1 MDANRTLVDVA
12 DLVEPARFG
21 AHGQPHDAFTLLRR
35 DSPVHWFE
43 PGRYPGF
50 WAVTR
55 HRDVKDIS
63 LDYERFSSRG
73 PVLLAPLT
81 APTVEE
87 SLLGEGAGHSNTIL
101 STDPPEHR
109 DYRDIA
115 RPYFRPSVLR
125 RLEDRVREISRTLLD
140 QLAGKEQLDF
150 VTDLAAWHPLRML
163 CEILG
168 VAQRDERL
176 LLRLSNEFIGNADPE
191 FRRPKDAPAARDFGE
206 YIIRLIADRRTT
218 PRDDLAGV
226 LARAR
231 LHGEPMSDLDTV
243 LYLMIIAVAGH
254 DTTRSAIAGG
264 MLALIENPDQL
275 SMLRDDPSLYGRA
288 ADEIVRWTSPVVH
301 FLRTATED
309 CEVGGRRIR
318 AGERLALFYPSA
330 NRDDEVFADPFA
342 FRVDRSPNP
351 HLGWGFGEHYCLGA
365 NLARME
371 IRVLLEEMVPRLES
385 VRLAGR
391 PEWMASRVIC
401 GPKHLPIH
409 WRLGRVSRSPTRSR
423 TAGL

>member
-1 MDANRTLVDVA
+1 MLCAGRNDESLTGMDTKGTLVDVA
-12 DLVEPARFG
+12 DLVTPARFG
-21 AHGQPHDAFTLLRR
+21 ARGQPHDTFTLLRR
-35 DSPVHWFE
+35 ESPVHWCE
-43 PGRYPGF
+43 PDRYPGF

-73 PVLLAPLT
+73 PVLLAPVT

-87 SLLGEGAGHSNTIL
+87 SLLGAGAGTANTIL
-101 STDPPEHR
+101 GTDPPEHR
-109 DYRDIA
+109 AYRDIA

-125 RLEDRVREISRTLLD
+125 RLEDRVREISRALLD
-140 QLAGKEQLDF
+140 QLAGKEHLDF

-168 VAQRDERL
+168 VAERDERM
-176 LLRLSNEFIGNADPE
+176 LLRLSNEFMGNADPE
-191 FRRPKDAPAARDFGE
+191 FRRPKDAPAARGFGA
-206 YIIRLIADRRTT
+206 YITRLIADRRTT
-218 PRDDLAGV
+218 PKDDLAGV

-231 LHGEPMSDLDTV
+231 LRGEPMSDLDTV

-264 MLALIENPDQL
+264 MLALIDNPGQL
-275 SMLRDDPSLYGRA
+275 RLLRERPELCGHA

-309 CEVGGRRIR
+309 CEVGGRRVR

-330 NRDDEVFADPFA
+330 NRDEDVFADPFA

-371 IRVLLEEMVPRLES
+371 IRVLLEELVPRLES
-385 VRLAGR
+385 VRLAGA
-391 PEWMASRVIC
+391 PQWMASRVIC
-401 GPKHLPIH
+401 GPKHLPIS
-409 WRLGRVSRSPTRSR
+409 WRLS
-423 TAGL
+423 

>member
-21 AHGQPHDAFTLLRR
+21 ARGQPHDAFSQLRR
-35 DSPVHWFE
+35 ESPVHWFE
-43 PGRYPGF
+43 QGRYPGF

-81 APTVEE
+81 APSVEE
-87 SLLGEGAGHSNTIL
+87 SLLGAGAGSSNTIL

-140 QLAGKEQLDF
+140 QLAGREQLDF

-191 FRRPKDAPAARDFGE
+191 FRRPKDAPAAREFGE
-206 YIIRLIADRRTT
+206 YIVRLIADRRAT
-218 PRDDLAGV
+218 PREDLAGV

-264 MLALIENPDQL
+264 MLALIDNPDQL
-275 SMLRDDPSLYGRA
+275 RLLRDDPSLYGHA

-301 FLRTATED
+301 FLRTATQD

-318 AGERLALFYPSA
+318 AGQRLALFYPSA
-330 NRDDEVFADPFA
+330 NRDEEVFADPFA

-401 GPKHLPIH
+401 GPKHLPVH
-409 WRLGRVSRSPTRSR
+409 WRLR
-423 TAGL
+423 